1 MIYLNSAMEK
11 LLLNENDKKEALETG
26 MIIREVVHLLQYDK
40 NAFDCIIFDENGKL
54 EESKIN
60 FDRILKLVGDWTGY
74 EISCN
79 ELRYFK
85 SELPPD
91 QFLCFADGLNSAL
104 SQKYSGR
111 KFGIVISVD
120 NEIIDLRFH
129 TYREKEGLWL
139 DKDLNKYDNPI
150 LYYI

>member
-11 LLLNENDKKEALETG
+11 LLLNENDKKETLKTRT
-26 MIIREVVHLLQYDK
+26 IIREVVNK
-40 NAFDCIIFDENGKL
+40 TKIIKDCIIFDENGKL

-60 FDRILKLVGDWTGY
+60 FDRILKIVGDWTGY

-104 SQKYSGR
+104 SQKYNGR
-111 KFGIVISVD
+111 KFGIVITLDS
-120 NEIIDLRFH
+120 EIIDLRLH

-139 DKDLNKYDNPI
+139 DTTLDKYDNTI
-150 LYYI
+150 H

>member
-26 MIIREVVHLLQYDK
+26 MIIREVVNK
-40 NAFDCIIFDENGKL
+40 TKIIKDCIIFDENGKL

-91 QFLCFADGLNSAL
+91 
-104 SQKYSGR
+104 
-111 KFGIVISVD
+111 
-120 NEIIDLRFH
+120 
-129 TYREKEGLWL
+129 
-139 DKDLNKYDNPI
+139 
-150 LYYI
+150 